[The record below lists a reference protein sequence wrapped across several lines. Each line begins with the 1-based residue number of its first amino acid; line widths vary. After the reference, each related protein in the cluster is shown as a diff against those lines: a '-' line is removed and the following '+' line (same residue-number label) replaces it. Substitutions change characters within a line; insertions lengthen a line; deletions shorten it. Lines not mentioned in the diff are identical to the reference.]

1 MMNVFWPFEVN
12 WGRFW
17 SSCDVLGHSGQ
28 FGRFVTILRLLGVVF
43 LPFWSGLGYY
53 ETFIAVLGYFK
64 IVLEV
69 VGYFWAFL
77 VAVGHFQFSKFQLL
91 H

>member
-17 SSCDVLGHSGQ
+17 SSCDVLGHFGQ
-28 FGRFVTILRLLGVVF
+28 FGPFVAILRFLGVDF
-43 LPFWSGLGYY
+43 LPFWSVLGYY
-53 ETFIAVLGYFK
+53 ETFKAFLGYFK